1 MAGKKAGSAAARQ
14 MVAKQEPERE
24 GSSSPDIRVR
34 IHRIYTDENKKLRA
48 FASANIGD
56 FAVHGLALF
65 ENANGWSVAMPRY
78 TYKDAHGNPVTT
90 DAFHPVTSESRKALG
105 EALVNAYKQ
114 ALELSQNAALSA
126 PTAQPKAE
134 QQQEFMQ
141 KM

>member
-34 IHRIYTDENKKLRA
+34 IHRA

-90 DAFHPVTSESRKALG
+90 DAFHPVTAESRKALG

-126 PTAQPKAE
+126 PTAQPEAE